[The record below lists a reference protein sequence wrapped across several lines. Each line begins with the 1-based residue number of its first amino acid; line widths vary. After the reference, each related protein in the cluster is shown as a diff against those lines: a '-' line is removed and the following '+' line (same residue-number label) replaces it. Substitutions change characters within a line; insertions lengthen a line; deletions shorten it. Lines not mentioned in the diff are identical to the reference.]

1 MSYTPGPVHSPQ
13 EARLR
18 QKRIGKA
25 LSQVYAAMVSEEPPQ
40 AFLELLEQADR
51 VQRKR
56 ALQPMFS

>member
-1 MSYTPGPVHSPQ
+1 MSYTPGPIHSPQ

-40 AFLELLEQADR
+40 ALLELLAQADR
-51 VQRKR
+51 VRGNR
-56 ALQPMFS
+56 APQLVFN

>member
-1 MSYTPGPVHSPQ
+1 MSYTPGPIHSPQ

-40 AFLELLEQADR
+40 AFLELLAQADR
-51 VQRKR
+51 VRGNR
-56 ALQPMFS
+56 APQLVFN

>member
-1 MSYTPGPVHSPQ
+1 MSYTPGPTHSLQ

-40 AFLELLEQADR
+40 DFLELLAQAER
-51 VQRKR
+51 VQLNR
-56 ALQPMFS
+56 ARQPAFR